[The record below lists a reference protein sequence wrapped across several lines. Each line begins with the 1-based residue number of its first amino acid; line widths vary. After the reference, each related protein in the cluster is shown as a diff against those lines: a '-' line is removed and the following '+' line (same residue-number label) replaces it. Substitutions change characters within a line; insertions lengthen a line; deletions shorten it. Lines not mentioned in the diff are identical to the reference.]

1 MDSLADTVGLTD
13 NIDAKPAE
21 AAADVDTMLDEI
33 SFDDL
38 IEDAAPIEDAAE
50 GAVDAAIGTAADA
63 AAELA
68 PEEISFD
75 SLEALFKDEQ

>member
-1 MDSLADTVGLTD
+1 
-13 NIDAKPAE
+13 
-21 AAADVDTMLDEI
+21 MLDEI

-38 IEDAAPIEDAAE
+38 IEDATDVAPIEPSVDA
-50 GAVDAAIGTAADA
+50 AVDAAIGSATEAAAD
-63 AAELA
+63 LA